1 MEIFYFLAARFN
13 RAMIMRRNKK
23 IVSDEV
29 KDEDLKNMLSR
40 FDRNFK
46 ELFLRVDRIEK
57 NFLKVED
64 T

>member
-1 MEIFYFLAARFN
+1 M
-13 RAMIMRRNKK
+13 MRRNKK
-23 IVSDEV
+23 IVSNEV
-29 KDEDLKNMLSR
+29 KEEDLKNMLSR

-64 T
+64 P

>member
-1 MEIFYFLAARFN
+1 
-13 RAMIMRRNKK
+13 MIMRRNKK
-23 IVSDEV
+23 IVSNEV
-29 KDEDLKNMLSR
+29 KEEDLKKMLSR

-46 ELFLRVDRIEK
+46 ELFLRVDRIEN